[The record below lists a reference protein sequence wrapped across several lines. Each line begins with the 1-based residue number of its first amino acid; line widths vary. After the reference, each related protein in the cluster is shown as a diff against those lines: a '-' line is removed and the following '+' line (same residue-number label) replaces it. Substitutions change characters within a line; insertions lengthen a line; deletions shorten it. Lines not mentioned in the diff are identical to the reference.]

1 MLRYVV
7 RLLFL
12 AIALALAW
20 LGMGASDDLWRPI
33 LLGIGV
39 ALLVACWP
47 QRKKEEETPLG
58 HNVRLFG
65 AMLLVVAMLLG
76 LHLLRLQVYQSPAI
90 RARVANLPEGAVQ
103 DTRPIIA
110 GQRTRRGRIFDRN
123 GNVLADI
130 AIAAGDR
137 VRRTYPRGDLG
148 HIVGFYNPLYGNAGL
163 EATYDAYL
171 SGEVGSDPWS
181 TFFEGLTHRPHQG
194 NDLHLTLDTGLQESA
209 EAAYRRVAR
218 EKMGSV
224 CPAGD
229 CPGSVVLLDAR
240 TGAVL
245 ALLSFPRYDPRPL
258 VFDPA
263 AADWEAEQERIAL
276 YWQGLISS
284 TESPLLFRATS
295 GLYPPGSTFKTLTAA
310 AALESGLVTPESIVS
325 CPNTYTVTGHVIV
338 NFTENLGGF
347 MQQETVLEDFKFSC
361 NTAFAQIG
369 LLMGPERYND
379 YAKRFGLTYR
389 ALAPLAWPDFTDLPA
404 VPSTIARERD
414 FLERPTGL
422 ADTAYGQGEL
432 QVTPLYMAMLV
443 ATVAND
449 GLMMKPYLVER
460 AVGPAGE
467 TLYQAQ
473 PTVLREPIGLP
484 TARQLRRMMVAVVA
498 HGTGRWWPAIEGV
511 AAGGKT
517 GSAEPGGEGAAHAWF
532 IAFAPAEEPRYAVA
546 VIVEHGGHGSEVA
559 APIARD
565 VLAAAL
571 GR

>member
-1 MLRYVV
+1 MLRHLL

-12 AIALALAW
+12 AVALALAW
-20 LGMGASDDLWRPI
+20 LGMGASDDLWR
-33 LLGIGV
+33 LSLVGIGL
-39 ALLVACWP
+39 AMLVACWP
-47 QRKKEEETPLG
+47 QRKKEEETAFG
-58 HNVRLFG
+58 RNIRLMG
-65 AMLLVVAMLLG
+65 AMLLIVFVLLG
-76 LHLLRLQVYQSPAI
+76 LHLLRLQVYQSPSIAS
-90 RARVANLPEGAVQ
+90 RVANLPDGAVQ
-103 DTRPIIA
+103 NIRPIIA

-123 GNVLADI
+123 GTILADI

-137 VRRTYPRGDLG
+137 VRRTYSRGDLG
-148 HIVGFYNPLYGNAGL
+148 HIVGFYNPLYGNGGL
-163 EATYDAYL
+163 ESTYDAYL
-171 SGEVGSDPWS
+171 SGQVGNDPWS
-181 TFFEGLTHRPHQG
+181 TFFEELTHRPHQG
-194 NDLHLTLDTGLQESA
+194 NDLYLTLDTGLQEA
-209 EAAYRRVAR
+209 VEAAYRRVAR
-218 EKMGSV
+218 EKMGSL
-224 CPAGD
+224 CPEGD
-229 CPGSVVLLDAR
+229 CPGSVVVLDVHS
-240 TGAVL
+240 GAVL
-245 ALLSFPRYDPRPL
+245 AMVSFPRYDPRPL
-258 VFDPA
+258 VFDPDA
-263 AADWEAEQERIAL
+263 PDWNTEKERTAL

-284 TESPLLFRATS
+284 TESPLLCRATS

-310 AALESGLVTPESIVS
+310 AALESGLVTPESIVT

-347 MQQETVLEDFKFSC
+347 MREQTVLEDFKFSC

-369 LLMGPERYND
+369 LLLGAERYND

-389 ALAPLAWPDFTDLPA
+389 VLAPLQWSDFTDLPA

-432 QVTPLYMAMLV
+432 QVTPLYMAMLA

-460 AVGPAGE
+460 AVGPSGE

-473 PTVLREPIGLP
+473 PTILREPIGVP

-511 AAGGKT
+511 TAGGKT
-517 GSAEPGGEGAAHAWF
+517 GSAETGGQGAAHAWF
-532 IAFAPAEEPRYAVA
+532 IAFAPAESPRYAVA

-565 VLAAAL
+565 TLAAAL